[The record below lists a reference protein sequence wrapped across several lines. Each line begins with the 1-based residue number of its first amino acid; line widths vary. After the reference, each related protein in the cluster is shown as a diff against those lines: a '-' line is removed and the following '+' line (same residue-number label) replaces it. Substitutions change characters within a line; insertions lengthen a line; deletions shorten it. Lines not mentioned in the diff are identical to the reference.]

1 LRNSQIREVPIEP
14 MLQPSAQSSTGVL
27 AFSHRQALA
36 KAAQARA
43 QLVCVIL

>member
-1 LRNSQIREVPIEP
+1 
-14 MLQPSAQSSTGVL
+14 MLQPSAQRSAGVL